1 MQDARNPCPVH
12 PAASVQWSGVSGAGK
27 WSQSS
32 VTACFVLK
40 SQFCTARPRNAA
52 IWSDVSALILVQL
65 NICMW
70 ASFSTGCPRGIWAT
84 FLRFLIESKRGHE
97 VKGRKGV
104 RKHQVN
110 GMGQWGHSSI
120 EKSLPKAPCDQFQM
134 MLRDCCVA
142 KWVWAWVM
150 LCLV

>member
-1 MQDARNPCPVH
+1 MCKMLESPCPVY
-12 PAASVQWSGVSGAGK
+12 PAASVQWSGISGAGK

-32 VTACFVLK
+32 VTACFILK
-40 SQFCTARPRNAA
+40 SQFCTARPRNSA
-52 IWSDVSALILVQL
+52 ICSDVSVLILVQL

-84 FLRFLIESKRGHE
+84 FLGFLIESKRGHE

-110 GMGQWGHSSI
+110 GMGHSSF
-120 EKSLPKAPCDQFQM
+120 EKSPPNALCDQFQV
-134 MLRDCCVA
+134 MLRDWCDA
-142 KWVWAWVM
+142 TWVWAWVM